1 MYCPKCAAPIDGVKF
16 CRQCGA
22 NVSLVPQALTGQL
35 PAPVQTEAT
44 PPAMQTTDVH
54 YGRRQRRHRPAQ
66 PEGPPSMAHAF
77 NNVLIGLGFLAAVA
91 IVMRFSPGGMSW
103 GWVFLFPA
111 MAAFGRAVSEYHRAA
126 EAQQQARPQQF
137 QPTLMTQAVIPHAPV
152 QVPTTSELKLPPAAQ
167 DFAQDFAQGLA
178 QPVSI
183 TEHTTAL
190 LEPARQKVA
199 DKN

>member
-35 PAPVQTEAT
+35 PVPVQTEAT

-54 YGRRQRRHRPAQ
+54 YGRRHRRQRQAQ
-66 PEGPPSMAHAF
+66 PAEPPSMAHAF
-77 NNVLIGLGFLAAVA
+77 NHVLLGLGFLAAVA

-111 MAAFGRAVSEYHRAA
+111 MGAFGKAVSEYYRAA
-126 EAQQQARPQQF
+126 EAQQQARSQPF
-137 QPTLMTQAVIPHAPV
+137 QPTLAPQPVISQQPFI
-152 QVPTTSELKLPPAAQ
+152 QVPTTSELKLPVAAQEAAQ
-167 DFAQDFAQGLA
+167 DLA

-190 LEPARQKVA
+190 LEPHHRINAQDERR
-199 DKN
+199 

>member
-22 NVSLVPQALTGQL
+22 NVTLVPQALTGQL
-35 PAPVQTEAT
+35 PAPLQTEAT
-44 PPAMQTTDVH
+44 PPAAQTMDVH
-54 YGRRQRRHRPAQ
+54 YERRHRRHRQARLT
-66 PEGPPSMAHAF
+66 EPPSMAHAF
-77 NNVLIGLGFLAAVA
+77 NNVLIGFGFLAAVA

-111 MAAFGRAVSEYHRAA
+111 MAAFGRAVSEYYRAA
-126 EAQQQARPQQF
+126 EAQQQARVQPF
-137 QPTLMTQAVIPHAPV
+137 QPLLPTQPTVSPASI
-152 QVPTTSELKLPPAAQ
+152 QVPTTSELKLPADAK
-167 DFAQDFAQGLA
+167 DLA

-190 LEPARQKVA
+190 LDPARQKVA